1 MKCNIEMLTNFNKM
15 LFYMEADFHIVS
27 MHFCRTDN
35 KNKGVMLGI
44 SNKKE
49 ADFMSGKVTK
59 FMKTQKYRFDFGA
72 DGKLYTTI
80 FHGKIPQPEL
90 KGMVCSLQNCLYGK
104 TPDVIFSYLKLHH
117 LEFSNFHNME
127 STLGKDKAMGWAA
140 YLLHSDTY
148 GKMEEILGDA
158 DFHYAVVDFQESSP
172 EGYCEGCYYT
182 LSRLP
187 LGDGEFQHNFIGQ
200 AYLCHRETCE
210 ECGYFAIRKAIGN
223 VLYTIDSSEG
233 KPVLPTF
240 GCVDM
245 AALLAEI
252 ETINSKE
259 DAIKTAIK

>member
-1 MKCNIEMLTNFNKM
+1 
-15 LFYMEADFHIVS
+15 
-27 MHFCRTDN
+27 
-35 KNKGVMLGI
+35 
-44 SNKKE
+44 
-49 ADFMSGKVTK
+49 MSGKVTQ

-90 KGMVCSLQNCLYGK
+90 RGIVSSLQNCLYGK

-117 LEFSNFHNME
+117 LEFSDFHSME
-127 STLGKDKAMGWAA
+127 STLGKDRAMGWAV
-140 YLLHSDTY
+140 YLLYSDTY

-158 DFHYAVVDFQESSP
+158 DIYYSVMDCQESSP
-172 EGYCEGCYYT
+172 EGYCEGCYYA

-200 AYLCHRETCE
+200 AFFSDRNGSVE
-210 ECGYFAIRKAIGN
+210 GSYFSIRKAIGN

-259 DAIKTAIK
+259 DAMKTAIR